1 MTLDPK
7 ALEAA
12 RDLIDAFCKET
23 LDTYPPA
30 TMRDKLATDILAAPR
45 STAIVEEPMA
55 QRWHDVDYLMSI
67 IDAAIEDGFDP
78 DEDGPLLD
86 KIRSE
91 LKAIPPSPQP
101 HTGRAGVTE
110 ALWDALAWID
120 TFDPETVAAAETK
133 FGIHVGKRALNA
145 ALTVEPEAPDD
156 WQLID
161 TAPRDGTIFWA
172 LEVHPNPIFR
182 ARSFEAQYEISSQLG
197 TLLSDN
203 DGQRCHDLSANRWAK
218 PTHWRPR
225 PADPARSALAP

>member
-1 MTLDPK
+1 MTSIERDLVERLRKSPYMK
-7 ALEAA
+7 NLTTEAA
-12 RDLIDAFCKET
+12 DALASIRAERDEAV
-23 LDTYPPA
+23 
-30 TMRDKLATDILAAPR
+30 AA
-45 STAIVEEPMA
+45 
-55 QRWHDVDYLMSI
+55 LMSI

-145 ALTVEPEAPDD
+145 ALTVEPEA
-156 WQLID
+156 
-161 TAPRDGTIFWA
+161 G
-172 LEVHPNPIFR
+172 EVTR
-182 ARSFEAQYEISSQLG
+182 
-197 TLLSDN
+197 
-203 DGQRCHDLSANRWAK
+203 K
-218 PTHWRPR
+218 
-225 PADPARSALAP
+225 